1 MKSRPVFLR
10 TLRLRNTPTSALL
23 ARPSLLSPPSTLAAS
38 RTSFRALSTSSRL
51 LNETKQQEQQQK
63 QTEGNTKNPPPKQE
77 DNAPPQSPWKVFVN
91 TLKEEIEKNQGW
103 QDNVKQL
110 QGEVDKAADSE
121 AMKRA
126 RALYEKTRVSG
137 ARLRVRNPELETGC
151 GQRRQILGRSVL
163 AGNEAR
169 GQGETRVRSARG
181 YTADILAGC
190 PRSSAASPHFPSTAT
205 VFPTAA
211 NVRSPR

>member
-10 TLRLRNTPTSALL
+10 TLRLRNAPTAALL
-23 ARPSLLSPPSTLAAS
+23 ARPSLLSSPALTAPSPIP
-38 RTSFRALSTSSRL
+38 SFRALSTSSRL

-63 QTEGNTKNPPPKQE
+63 GAESGANTKKPPPKQE

-126 RALYEKTRVSG
+126 RILYEKTRVSLIR
-137 ARLRVRNPELETGC
+137 AC
-151 GQRRQILGRSVL
+151 GFGHGLSLSVQL
-163 AGNEAR
+163 AAKE
-169 GQGETRVRSARG
+169 
-181 YTADILAGC
+181 
-190 PRSSAASPHFPSTAT
+190 
-205 VFPTAA
+205 
-211 NVRSPR
+211 

>member
-10 TLRLRNTPTSALL
+10 TLRLRNAPTAALL
-23 ARPSLLSPPSTLAAS
+23 ARPSLLSSPTLTAPSPIP
-38 RTSFRALSTSSRL
+38 SFRALSTSSRR

-63 QTEGNTKNPPPKQE
+63 GAESGAHSKKPPPKQE

-126 RALYEKTRVSG
+126 RILYEKTRVSLVRAACGIGHWLFFVG
-137 ARLRVRNPELETGC
+137 AIGGEGVKAPEEWGTLIHHDLPPAIY
-151 GQRRQILGRSVL
+151 QLDR
-163 AGNEAR
+163 
-169 GQGETRVRSARG
+169 
-181 YTADILAGC
+181 
-190 PRSSAASPHFPSTAT
+190 
-205 VFPTAA
+205 TAA
-211 NVRSPR
+211 DARSPR